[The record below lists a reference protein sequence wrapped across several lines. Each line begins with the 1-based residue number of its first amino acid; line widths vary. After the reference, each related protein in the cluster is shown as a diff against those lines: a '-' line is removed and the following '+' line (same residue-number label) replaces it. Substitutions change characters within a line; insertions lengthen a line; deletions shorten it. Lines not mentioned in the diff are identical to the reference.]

1 MTESNRCLTC
11 GDEIPNGCL
20 YCIPCIE
27 ESEIEEE
34 QEREQLMYED
44 MYEEMRIQNYD
55 FDYGDVKY

>member
-1 MTESNRCLTC
+1 MTESNKCLTC

-27 ESEIEEE
+27 ELEAEEE
-34 QEREQLMYED
+34 QEREQLLY
-44 MYEEMRIQNYD
+44 EMRIQNYD

>member
-1 MTESNRCLTC
+1 MRESNKCLTC

-27 ESEIEEE
+27 ESEAEEE
-34 QEREQLMYED
+34 QEREQLLY
-44 MYEEMRIQNYD
+44 EMRIQNYD